1 MKIVLNKEKRY
12 KNELRDAIKRL
23 NEITMKSICDKVGVE
38 QGNVTRGNAKLE
50 YMEKV
55 FDEYINTTLKEII
68 LIQADMSYKRKLFYG
83 GSKKWEDIL
92 TLKH

>member
-23 NEITMKSICDKVGVE
+23 NDITMKSICDRIGVE

-55 FDEYINTTLKEII
+55 FDEYINTILKEVI

-83 GSKKWEDIL
+83 GKKEDV
-92 TLKH
+92 

>member
-23 NEITMKSICDKVGVE
+23 NDITMTSICQRVGVE
-38 QGNVTRGNAKLE
+38 PANISRGNTKLE
-50 YMEKV
+50 YLEKV
-55 FDEYINTTLKEII
+55 YNEYINTTLKEII

-83 GSKKWEDIL
+83 GKKEDV
-92 TLKH
+92 